1 MNSGLNVL
9 RSHFGFASFYKSPF
23 NLNVNSPRSVREYHM
38 PVCLWCFILTIGLY
52 TRIKTCNKTA
62 PDASGV
68 L

>member
-38 PVCLWCFILTIGLY
+38 PVFLWCFIPTIGLY
-52 TRIKTCNKTA
+52 KRIKTCSKTA